1 MKFEEEEYKLKMPR
15 NQSNK
20 TTLTDK
26 QKFEL
31 CQQARDNKEALK
43 SLENVKTFLTQQEGA
58 SSYLKAVNSLEKF
71 IRKFD
76 ETKQHSTILS

>member
-1 MKFEEEEYKLKMPR
+1 MEFEEGAENKPKMLR

-31 CQQARDNKEALK
+31 CQYARDNKEALK
-43 SLENVKTFLTQQEGA
+43 SLENVKTFLIQQEETRR
-58 SSYLKAVNSLEKF
+58 YLKAVNSLEKF

-76 ETKQHSTILS
+76 ETK